1 MLIKYAF
8 RFTHVIRAVFI
19 YLYTYLPILRQ
30 FYFFFSRKACQHRC
44 ELHTHINLLSQDSA
58 VVMFLQIIFTNFKGK
73 RDQLLRQKFHFD
85 QIKSAF
91 YMQT

>member
-1 MLIKYAF
+1 MHLDSRMWFEQYL
-8 RFTHVIRAVFI
+8 FI
-19 YLYTYLPILRQ
+19 YILTYLFWGSFIS
-30 FYFFFSRKACQHRC
+30 FFPRKACQHRW

-73 RDQLLRQKFHFD
+73 RDQLLRQKFHFA

-91 YMQT
+91 HMQT